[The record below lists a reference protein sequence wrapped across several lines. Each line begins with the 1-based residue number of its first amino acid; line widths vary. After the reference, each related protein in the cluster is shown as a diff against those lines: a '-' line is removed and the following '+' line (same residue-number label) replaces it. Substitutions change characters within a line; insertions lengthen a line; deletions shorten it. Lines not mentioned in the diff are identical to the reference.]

1 MRKARVPKSEPQ
13 KKVRKTT
20 SGPVRDKARTMERL
34 IASVGKVI
42 RKFGY
47 PGLTMANIANE
58 SGLDRRLI
66 YTYFGALDNL
76 VEAYLLRKDYW
87 NAGAKKTVMGLL
99 ESPQDIGSDEI
110 NSLLTG
116 QFETMLKDK
125 AWQKIIHWEI
135 GEKNKILRR
144 LSDSREELGEL
155 LFQQIEQYFDRDSVD
170 IRAVMALQIAGIYY
184 LALHAK
190 SNGSTFCGIDINQ
203 EDGKERI
210 KRALERITKDA
221 FKKVK

>member
-1 MRKARVPKSEPQ
+1 MRKTRVPVSEPQ
-13 KKVRKTT
+13 KKARKTT

-34 IASVGKVI
+34 ITSVGKVI
-42 RKFGY
+42 GKCGY
-47 PGLTMANIANE
+47 PGLTIANIANE

-66 YTYFGALDNL
+66 YTYFGTLDNL

-87 NAGAKKTVMGLL
+87 NAGAKKTVMDLL
-99 ESPQDIGSDEI
+99 ESPQDIGGDEI

-210 KRALERITKDA
+210 KRALESITKGA